1 MNKDVEY
8 WDGLKAQFEN
18 DLEQGVPIDYF
29 NPELESTLEELI
41 KEAGIDAPA
50 ALLEQVAYD
59 VYIGSQGNIDF
70 NKMVEPEEL
79 ASIMDKVESEAYSH
93 VGLSDAANYFLGSGD
108 KAKSNVVDKLIQ
120 SDFQPVINYF
130 YNVHSTMQGKIQE
143 IIQKN
148 PDQGQGNVFNYTKKV
163 ANFLYD
169 KFTTGQ
175 SEDAGP
181 YDKLLT
187 GFYKKYGSLIL
198 DREELHKILLYGI
211 PYVYS
216 TEGKTNIMNLVNE
229 YKKGIGAVDDY
240 YEQDNIFQSLREEG

>member
-79 ASIMDKVESEAYSH
+79 AS
-93 VGLSDAANYFLGSGD
+93 
-108 KAKSNVVDKLIQ
+108 
-120 SDFQPVINYF
+120 
-130 YNVHSTMQGKIQE
+130 
-143 IIQKN
+143 
-148 PDQGQGNVFNYTKKV
+148 
-163 ANFLYD
+163 
-169 KFTTGQ
+169 
-175 SEDAGP
+175 
-181 YDKLLT
+181 
-187 GFYKKYGSLIL
+187 
-198 DREELHKILLYGI
+198 
-211 PYVYS
+211 
-216 TEGKTNIMNLVNE
+216 
-229 YKKGIGAVDDY
+229 
-240 YEQDNIFQSLREEG
+240 